1 MSKQCSFKFKI
12 SFVCTFGFLC
22 NITKHFTCYG
32 SKNPLNP
39 ENLWIGDCEFSKL
52 SCRTRWLGNESK
64 KAELLG
70 SKLHQHLP
78 EFM

>member
-1 MSKQCSFKFKI
+1 MSKQYSFKFKI
-12 SFVCTFGFLC
+12 SLVCTFGFLC
-22 NITKHFTCYG
+22 NTTRHFDSYDP
-32 SKNPLNP
+32 KDPLDP
-39 ENLWIGDCEFSKL
+39 ENVWKGDCEFSKL

-70 SKLHQHLP
+70 SKLHQYLP